1 MNIDKRTRKTR
12 EILSKTL
19 VHLLLEKP
27 LSEITV
33 TELTEASDLNRA
45 TFYLHY
51 ANIYDLFQSI
61 EDELVEQ
68 VQSWINTAYPKDS
81 NVFHLEYDKDGTP
94 TLPVIAEVFNF
105 IYSNRE
111 TTAVLLRNPESKLLD
126 RIYSQGRDTI
136 LKFLLSQE
144 NSSDKIRIEFSLDYI
159 ISGCIGI
166 IQSWID
172 KGLSISPKTMSQI
185 TCDLVLNN
193 SSKL

>member
-68 VQSWINTAYPKDS
+68 VQSWINTDYPKDS

>member
-144 NSSDKIRIEFSLDYI
+144 NSSDKIRIEFSLD
-159 ISGCIGI
+159 
-166 IQSWID
+166 
-172 KGLSISPKTMSQI
+172 
-185 TCDLVLNN
+185 
-193 SSKL
+193 